1 MQIFGEFTL
10 SFYVIV
16 IFIIFFYSYV
26 YSNWNDQIF
35 ISIVWRATGQS
46 PSQYVQPAGWWESS
60 HHSLN
65 SHHAAGSFD
74 RGYCSVRNKYPGSSS
89 LQNLLF
95 YVYTFDKTHY
105 AAVGRTFA
113 VRR

>member
-60 HHSLN
+60 HHSL
-65 SHHAAGSFD
+65 HAAGSFD
-74 RGYCSVRNKYPGSSS
+74 RDYCSVRKEISWSQ
-89 LQNLLF
+89 LALNLLF
-95 YVYTFDKTHY
+95 FVYTFDKPHY
-105 AAVGRTFA
+105 TAVGRTFT
-113 VRR
+113 VRQQ